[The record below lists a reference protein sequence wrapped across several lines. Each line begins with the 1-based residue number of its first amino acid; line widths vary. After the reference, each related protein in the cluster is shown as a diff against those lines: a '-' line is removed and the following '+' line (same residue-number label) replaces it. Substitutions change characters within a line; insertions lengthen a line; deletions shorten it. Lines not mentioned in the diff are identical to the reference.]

1 MEDRRRKNDAAS
13 SVVREMLFRSINLPL
28 TLNLGIADFIFL
40 FEGYLGPVEPRP
52 LARTQ
57 QHGPRG
63 HVCMDSSIPL
73 KIWRTTLTD
82 SVYGLKMKFSW
93 DIFYG
98 KSSHYIF
105 QTTRRRLTRKSRR
118 FIDALNVLYRAIELK
133 THLNSK
139 SFSYRAKATEKERFS

>member
-1 MEDRRRKNDAAS
+1 MVTVLNTFLNGSDWFSIGFCFSRNNNGASQGKAQYLAQVYNTLEDIKLRLRLC

-28 TLNLGIADFIFL
+28 THNLGISDFIFL

-63 HVCMDSSIPL
+63 HVCIRICIVSIPL

-82 SVYGLKMKFSW
+82 SVYGLKMKLSW
-93 DIFYG
+93 DIF
-98 KSSHYIF
+98 
-105 QTTRRRLTRKSRR
+105 
-118 FIDALNVLYRAIELK
+118 
-133 THLNSK
+133 
-139 SFSYRAKATEKERFS
+139 